1 MGEVAGAIESLENVL
16 NFSVPFIS
24 WFIYIFFLVVT
35 IFLYFAPLRLLVLI
49 WVVNRF
55 RKGLLKN
62 ETDTNEVI
70 NFLSRVP
77 DNEEL
82 VNNKIIPISNNI

>member
-35 IFLYFAPLRLLVLI
+35 IFLYFAPLRLLGLI

-62 ETDTNEVI
+62 KSDTNEVI

-82 VNNKIIPISNNI
+82 VNNKIILISNNM

>member
-62 ETDTNEVI
+62 RTDTNEVI

-77 DNEEL
+77 DNEEM
-82 VNNKIIPISNNI
+82 VNNKIILISNNM

>member
-35 IFLYFAPLRLLVLI
+35 IFLYFAPLQLLVLI

-62 ETDTNEVI
+62 RTDTNEVI

-82 VNNKIIPISNNI
+82 VNNKIILISNNM

>member
-62 ETDTNEVI
+62 GTDTNEVI

-82 VNNKIIPISNNI
+82 VNNKIILISNNM

>member
-35 IFLYFAPLRLLVLI
+35 IFLYFAPLRLLVHI

-62 ETDTNEVI
+62 RTDTNEVI

>member
-62 ETDTNEVI
+62 EKDTNEVI